1 VAALQIAERQGAS
14 LGSVLRAQAQ
24 ASRATRWLRA
34 ERQAMQAP
42 VRMMLP
48 LTVCIFPGTFA
59 VLLFPVAMRLM
70 QEGFGR

>member
-1 VAALQIAERQGAS
+1 
-14 LGSVLRAQAQ
+14 
-24 ASRATRWLRA
+24 SRAARWVRA